1 MRFFQKVL
9 FRLPLTEISC
19 TTTTNLSR
27 VKAIQSSRISA
38 DKAVSSVKLRRLEL
52 DSFEKKKKMKKV
64 DSTAMSVPNQI
75 S

>member
-1 MRFFQKVL
+1 MY
-9 FRLPLTEISC
+9 
-19 TTTTNLSR
+19 NLSR

-52 DSFEKKKKMKKV
+52 DSFEKNEKKV